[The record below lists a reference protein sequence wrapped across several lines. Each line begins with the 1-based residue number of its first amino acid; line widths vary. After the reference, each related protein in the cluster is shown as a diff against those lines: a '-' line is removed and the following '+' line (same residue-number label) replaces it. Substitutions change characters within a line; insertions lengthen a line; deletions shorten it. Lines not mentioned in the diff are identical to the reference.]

1 MSQKVLSKQEASD
14 FFDALDAD
22 GSGQCSFREIKQGLK
37 KHFVEFY
44 GQACDDYFMK
54 CFQNWDKDDDHM
66 VSREE
71 FVDDL
76 TKKPRQQA
84 ITEAFGE
91 MDKDGSGK
99 VNLDEFRRV
108 MNAAGIDC
116 EKTITENFAEVDCD
130 GDGNI
135 SIEEL
140 RRQMNQSQ
148 CR

>member
-1 MSQKVLSKQEASD
+1 MFL
-14 FFDALDAD
+14 
-22 GSGQCSFREIKQGLK
+22 FR
-37 KHFVEFY
+37 
-44 GQACDDYFMK
+44 
-54 CFQNWDKDDDHM
+54 
-66 VSREE
+66 
-71 FVDDL
+71 
-76 TKKPRQQA
+76 QA